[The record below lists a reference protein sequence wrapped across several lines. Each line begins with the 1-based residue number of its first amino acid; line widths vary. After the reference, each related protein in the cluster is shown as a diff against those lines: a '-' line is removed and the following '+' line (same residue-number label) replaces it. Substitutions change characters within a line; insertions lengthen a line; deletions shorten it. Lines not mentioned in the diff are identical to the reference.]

1 MSRVLVVDDEPEI
14 QRTLAIN
21 LRVRG
26 YEVDLARDG
35 EQALEL
41 AARHH
46 PDAVVLDLGL
56 PGIDG
61 VDVIA
66 GLRGWTRVPIVVLSA
81 RDAEPAKVA
90 ALDAGADDYVTK
102 PFGIDELLAR
112 LRAALRRAAPTE
124 QERIVATT
132 DFSIDLGAK
141 QVHRGGQQ
149 VHLTP
154 TEWQIV
160 EVLVRNRGRLVTQQQ
175 LLQQVWGPQYER
187 ETHYLRI
194 YMSQIR
200 RKLEPD
206 PSRPQYFITEPGM
219 GYRFVVEESN
229 P

>member
-1 MSRVLVVDDEPEI
+1 MSKVLVIEDEAP
-14 QRTLAIN
+14 
-21 LRVRG
+21 LRRALRIFLEAHD
-26 YEVDLARDG
+26 YEVVLAASGREGLD
-35 EQALEL
+35 L
-41 AARHH
+41 AAREH
-46 PDAVVLDLGL
+46 PDVVILDLGL
-56 PGIDG
+56 PDMDG
-61 VDVIA
+61 VSVA
-66 GLRGWTRVPIVVLSA
+66 AALRGWSTVPIVVLSA
-81 RDAEPAKVA
+81 RDAEPVKVA

-102 PFGIDELLAR
+102 PFAMNEFLAR

-124 QERIVATT
+124 QERVDHHRRLHDRPRREADPPAT
-132 DFSIDLGAK
+132 A
-141 QVHRGGQQ
+141 HE

-160 EVLVRNRGRLVTQQQ
+160 EVLARHRGKLVTQQQ

-206 PSRPQYFITEPGM
+206 PSRPRYFITEPGM
-219 GYRFVVEESN
+219 GYRFVMEE